1 MTKAILITDPG
12 GPDVLKLADVSVP
25 APGAGQIRLKQS
37 AIGVNFIDTYHRSGL
52 YPVPPPF
59 SPGLEAVGTVTA
71 VGDGVTDVKVGDRV
85 AYGNGP
91 LGAYAEERVMPA
103 ASVVAVPKGLKDE
116 QVAGM
121 MLRGYTVWYLVRSL
135 HKLQAGETV
144 LFHAAAGGVGL
155 IFCQWAKALGATV
168 IGTVGTDEKIAL
180 AKNAGCHHV
189 IQYRKE
195 EWVKRVREIT
205 NGKGVRVVY
214 DGVGK
219 DTFMGSMDCLSP
231 RGLMVSFG
239 NASGPAP
246 AFETAILAA
255 KGSVFLTR
263 PRLGDYVG
271 TRAELVQASE
281 ELFAAVG
288 NGSIKVDVGQSFP
301 LAAAAEAH
309 RALEGRGTTGSTIL
323 TA

>member
-1 MTKAILITDPG
+1 MTKAILITEPG
-12 GPDVLKLADVSVP
+12 GPDVLKLGDVSVP

-52 YPVPPPF
+52 YPVPRPF
-59 SPGLEAVGTVTA
+59 TPGLEAVGTVTA

-91 LGAYAEERVMPA
+91 LGSYAEERVIAA

-195 EWVKRVREIT
+195 DFVKRVKEIT
-205 NGKGVRVVY
+205 DGKGVRVVY

-219 DTFMGSMDCLSP
+219 DTFLGSMDCLSP
-231 RGLMVSFG
+231 RGLMCTFG

-246 AFETAILAA
+246 AFETALLAA
-255 KGSVFLTR
+255 KGSVFITR

-301 LAAAAEAH
+301 LAAAADAH